1 MPRLRLASALGLTVL
16 LLTVT
21 GCATA
26 PRDPSHATAG
36 AELQARIAP
45 DIVLT
50 LPSPPAYPQTRT
62 LMQAGQIRHGD
73 RQAAFESI
81 LALSPDEVEIVITMA
96 GGGLRLSTIT
106 WTAAGVRETRSP
118 IAPDSIPVANILAD
132 IFIAL
137 WPAEA
142 INAALPEGVTLTE
155 TADGGRQVRRGD
167 ELISEIVPDA
177 ANPARRVSRN
187 LAFGYEVTI
196 TSRSLD

>member
-1 MPRLRLASALGLTVL
+1 MPRLSLATAVGLTLVL
-16 LLTVT
+16 AVT

-26 PRDPSHATAG
+26 PREPSRATAG
-36 AELQARIAP
+36 AALQARIAP

-50 LPSPPAYPQTRT
+50 LPTPPAYPQTRT
-62 LMQAGQIRHGD
+62 LMQAGQIRHGN

-81 LALSPDEVEIVITMA
+81 LSLSPEEVEIVITMA
-96 GGGLRLSTIT
+96 GGGLRLSTIR
-106 WTAAGVRETRSP
+106 WTTEGVLETRSP

-167 ELISEIVPDA
+167 ELVSEITPDP
-177 ANPARRVSRN
+177 ANPARRTSRN
-187 LAFGYEVTI
+187 LAFGYEVAI
-196 TSRSLD
+196 VSRALD

>member
-1 MPRLRLASALGLTVL
+1 MSRLILATGVCLTLMLAVA
-16 LLTVT
+16 
-21 GCATA
+21 GCATT
-26 PRDPSHATAG
+26 PREPSRATAG
-36 AELQARIAP
+36 AALQARIAP

-50 LPSPPAYPQTRT
+50 LPTPPAYPQTRT

-81 LALSPDEVEIVITMA
+81 LSLSPEEVEIVITMA
-96 GGGLRLSTIT
+96 GGGLRLSTIR
-106 WTAAGVRETRSP
+106 WTAEGVLETRSP

-137 WPAEA
+137 WPTEA

-167 ELISEIVPDA
+167 ELVSEIRPDP
-177 ANPARRVSRN
+177 ANPARRTSRN
-187 LAFGYEVTI
+187 LAFGYEVAI
-196 TSRSLD
+196 VSRALD